1 MKLGILAKRVYFCFM
16 QTNVKFEQ
24 KLANWVFKGLVDAG
38 LPDLQAS
45 WVELVVL
52 LGVFLLLVWVI
63 AFVTRRVVQSWIKS
77 YSQRVQ
83 RPLLNILVE
92 NQTFKYLTRIVPLLF
107 ALLAMPVVLHGFDG
121 VIGPTQNVIGLLM
134 IVTITQF
141 VQSVLKFLKVVLL
154 QSESLRDK
162 PIAAYVQVGGI
173 VINLLAVL
181 FAVSVITDRSIL
193 SLLTAVGAMSAV
205 LLLVFKDTLS
215 GLAASVRI
223 SSSDMLRNGDW
234 IEFSKY
240 GVDGTVMDINLVSV
254 KVRNFDNT
262 FSTVPTAAFTSDA
275 FKNWRGM
282 EESEGRRIK
291 RSVTISQHSVR
302 FASPEM
308 IEKFRK
314 HPLLQVYIATKTEE
328 INKHNEL
335 VVEQGKGVARN
346 LTNLGLFR
354 RYLQNY
360 LAERADIH
368 SELTLLVRQLAPSEN
383 GVPMEIY
390 CFSRIKTWVEYEN
403 IQSDIFDHVFAAVKD
418 FDLEIFENPSDKY
431 FNRLLQIGEYSE
443 D

>member
-1 MKLGILAKRVYFCFM
+1 ME
-16 QTNVKFEQ
+16 TNYNFEQ
-24 KLANWVFKGLVDAG
+24 RLANWVYSGLIEAG
-38 LPDLQAS
+38 IPDWQAS
-45 WVELVVL
+45 WVKLAVL
-52 LGVFLLLVWVI
+52 LAALLVLIWAI
-63 AFVTRRVVQSWIKS
+63 GFVTRRVVQNSIKA

-92 NQTFKYLTRIVPLLF
+92 NQTFKYLTRIIPLSV
-107 ALLAMPVVLHGFDG
+107 AIIAMPVVLNGFDR
-121 VIGPTQNVIGLLM
+121 VIGPAQNIIGLL
-134 IVTITQF
+134 IIISVTQF
-141 VQSVLKFLKVVLL
+141 MQSVLKFLKVVLL

-181 FAVSVITDRSIL
+181 FAISVITDRSIL

-223 SSSDMLRNGDW
+223 SSSDILRNGDW

-240 GVDGTVMDINLVSV
+240 GADGTVIDINLVSV

-262 FSTVPTAAFTSDA
+262 YTTVPTAAFISDA

-282 EESEGRRIK
+282 EESDGRRIK
-291 RSVTISQHSVR
+291 RSVTISQHSVG

-308 IEKFRK
+308 IKKFHK
-314 HPLLQVYIATKTEE
+314 HPLLSEYISSKTEE
-328 INKHNEL
+328 INKHNEA
-335 VVEQGKGVARN
+335 VAENGKGVARN

-354 RYLQNY
+354 MYLHNY
-360 LAERADIH
+360 LAERADINTG
-368 SELTLLVRQLAPSEN
+368 LTLLVRQLAPSEN

-390 CFSRIKTWVEYEN
+390 CFSHIKTWVEYEN
-403 IQSDIFDHVFAAVKD
+403 IQSDIFDHVFAAVKE
-418 FDLEIFENPSDKY
+418 FDLEIFENPSDKS
-431 FNRLLQIGEYSE
+431 FNRLQQISE
-443 D
+443 HAED

>member
-1 MKLGILAKRVYFCFM
+1 ME
-16 QTNVKFEQ
+16 TNYNFEQ
-24 KLANWVFKGLVDAG
+24 RLANWVYSGLIEAG
-38 LPDLQAS
+38 IPDWQAS
-45 WVELVVL
+45 WVKLAVL
-52 LGVFLLLVWVI
+52 LAVLLVLIWAI
-63 AFVTRRVVQSWIKS
+63 GFVTRRVVQNSIKA

-92 NQTFKYLTRIVPLLF
+92 NQTFKYLTRIIPLSV
-107 ALLAMPVVLHGFDG
+107 AIIAMPVVLNGFDR
-121 VIGPTQNVIGLLM
+121 VIGPAQNIIGIL
-134 IVTITQF
+134 IIISVTQF
-141 VQSVLKFLKVVLL
+141 MQSGLKFLKVVLL

-181 FAVSVITDRSIL
+181 FAISVITDRSIL

-223 SSSDMLRNGDW
+223 SSSDILRNGDW

-240 GVDGTVMDINLVSV
+240 GADGTVIDINLVSV

-262 FSTVPTAAFTSDA
+262 YTTVPTAAFISDA

-282 EESEGRRIK
+282 EESDGRRIK
-291 RSVTISQHSVR
+291 RSVTISQHSVG

-308 IEKFRK
+308 IKKFHK
-314 HPLLQVYIATKTEE
+314 HPLLREYIYSKTEE
-328 INKHNEL
+328 INKHNE
-335 VVEQGKGVARN
+335 VVAEIGKGVARN

-354 RYLQNY
+354 MYLHNY
-360 LAERADIH
+360 LAERADINTG
-368 SELTLLVRQLAPSEN
+368 LILLVRQLAPSEN

-390 CFSRIKTWVEYEN
+390 CFSHIKTWVEYEN
-403 IQSDIFDHVFAAVKD
+403 IQSDIFDHVFAAVKE
-418 FDLEIFENPSDKY
+418 FDLEIFENPSDKS
-431 FNRLLQIGEYSE
+431 FNRLQQISE
-443 D
+443 HAED

>member
-1 MKLGILAKRVYFCFM
+1 ME
-16 QTNVKFEQ
+16 TNYNFEQ
-24 KLANWVFKGLVDAG
+24 RLANWVYSGLIEAG
-38 LPDLQAS
+38 IPDWQAS
-45 WVELVVL
+45 WVKLAVL
-52 LGVFLLLVWVI
+52 LAALLVLIWAI
-63 AFVTRRVVQSWIKS
+63 GFVTRRVVQNSIKA

-92 NQTFKYLTRIVPLLF
+92 NQTFKYLTRIIPLSV
-107 ALLAMPVVLHGFDG
+107 AIIAMPVVLNGFDR
-121 VIGPTQNVIGLLM
+121 VIGPAQNIIGIL
-134 IVTITQF
+134 IIISVTQF
-141 VQSVLKFLKVVLL
+141 MQSVLKFLKVVLL

-181 FAVSVITDRSIL
+181 FAISVITDRSIL

-223 SSSDMLRNGDW
+223 SSSDILRNGDW

-240 GVDGTVMDINLVSV
+240 GADGTVIDINLVSV

-262 FSTVPTAAFTSDA
+262 YTTVPTAAFISDA

-282 EESEGRRIK
+282 EESDGRRIK
-291 RSVTISQHSVR
+291 RSVTISQHSVG

-308 IEKFRK
+308 IKKFHK
-314 HPLLQVYIATKTEE
+314 HPLLSEYISSKTEE
-328 INKHNEL
+328 INKHNE
-335 VVEQGKGVARN
+335 VVAENGKGVARN

-354 RYLQNY
+354 MYLHNY
-360 LAERADIH
+360 LAERADINTG
-368 SELTLLVRQLAPSEN
+368 LTLLVRQLAPSEN

-390 CFSRIKTWVEYEN
+390 CFSHIKTWVEYEN
-403 IQSDIFDHVFAAVKD
+403 IQSDIFDHVFAAVKE
-418 FDLEIFENPSDKY
+418 FDLEIFENPSDKS
-431 FNRLLQIGEYSE
+431 FNRLQQISE
-443 D
+443 HAED

>member
-1 MKLGILAKRVYFCFM
+1 MESNY
-16 QTNVKFEQ
+16 NFEQ
-24 KLANWVFKGLVDAG
+24 KLANWVYSGLINAG
-38 LPDLQAS
+38 IPDLQAS
-45 WVELVVL
+45 WVKLAVL
-52 LGVFLLLVWVI
+52 LGVLLVLVWVI
-63 AFVTRRVVQSWIKS
+63 AFVARRVVQNSIKA

-92 NQTFKYLTRIVPLLF
+92 NQTFKYLTRIVPLVI
-107 ALLAMPVVLHGFDG
+107 ASLAMPVVLNGFDR
-121 VIGPTQNVIGLLM
+121 VIGPAQNIIGILM
-134 IVTITQF
+134 IVTLTQF
-141 VQSVLKFLKVVLL
+141 AQSVLKFLKVVLL
-154 QSESLRDK
+154 QSEALRDK

-173 VINLLAVL
+173 VINLLALL
-181 FAVSVITDRSIL
+181 FAISVLTDRSIF

-240 GVDGTVMDINLVSV
+240 GADGTVMDINLVSV

-262 FSTVPTAAFTSDA
+262 YTTVPTAAFTSDA

-291 RSVTISQHSVR
+291 RSVTISQHSVG
-302 FASPEM
+302 FASRGM
-308 IEKFRK
+308 IEKFCRN
-314 HPLLQVYIATKTEE
+314 PLLQEYIKTKTEE
-328 INKHNEL
+328 INKHNEE
-335 VVEQGKGVARN
+335 VAENGKGVARN

-354 RYLQNY
+354 VYLNNY
-360 LAERADIH
+360 LAEHADINTGL
-368 SELTLLVRQLAPSEN
+368 SLLVRQLAPTEN
-383 GVPMEIY
+383 GVPIEIY

-403 IQSDIFDHVFAAVKD
+403 IQSDIFDHVFAAVKE
-418 FDLEIFENPSDKY
+418 FDLEIFENPSDKS
-431 FNRLLQIGEYSE
+431 FNRLQEISEQIQ

>member
-1 MKLGILAKRVYFCFM
+1 ME
-16 QTNVKFEQ
+16 TNYNFEQ
-24 KLANWVFKGLVDAG
+24 RLANWVYSGLIEAG
-38 LPDLQAS
+38 IPDWQAS
-45 WVELVVL
+45 WVKLAVL
-52 LGVFLLLVWVI
+52 LAALLVLIWAI
-63 AFVTRRVVQSWIKS
+63 GFVTRRVVQNSIKA

-92 NQTFKYLTRIVPLLF
+92 NQTFKYLTRIIPLSV
-107 ALLAMPVVLHGFDG
+107 AIIAMPVVLNGFDR
-121 VIGPTQNVIGLLM
+121 VIGPAQNIIGIL
-134 IVTITQF
+134 IIISVTQF
-141 VQSVLKFLKVVLL
+141 MQSVLKFLKVVLL

-181 FAVSVITDRSIL
+181 FAISVITDRSIL

-223 SSSDMLRNGDW
+223 SSSDILRNGDW

-240 GVDGTVMDINLVSV
+240 GADGTVIDINLVSV

-262 FSTVPTAAFTSDA
+262 YTTVPTAAFISDA

-282 EESEGRRIK
+282 EESDGRRIK
-291 RSVTISQHSVR
+291 RSVTISQHSVG

-308 IEKFRK
+308 IKKFHK
-314 HPLLQVYIATKTEE
+314 HPLLSEYISSKTEE
-328 INKHNEL
+328 INKHNEA
-335 VVEQGKGVARN
+335 VVENGKGVARN

-354 RYLQNY
+354 MYLHNY
-360 LAERADIH
+360 LAERADINTG
-368 SELTLLVRQLAPSEN
+368 LTLLVRQLAPSEN

-390 CFSRIKTWVEYEN
+390 CFSHIKTWVEYEN
-403 IQSDIFDHVFAAVKD
+403 IQSDIFDHVFAAVKE
-418 FDLEIFENPSDKY
+418 FDLEIFENPSDKS
-431 FNRLLQIGEYSE
+431 FNRLQQISE
-443 D
+443 HAED

>member
-1 MKLGILAKRVYFCFM
+1 MGILAKRVYFCVM
-16 QTNVKFEQ
+16 QPNVKFEQ

-52 LGVFLLLVWVI
+52 LGVLLLLVWGI
-63 AFVTRRVVQSWIKS
+63 AFVTRRVVQSSIKA

-92 NQTFKYLTRIVPLLF
+92 NQTFKYLTRIIPLLF

-121 VIGPTQNVIGLLM
+121 VIGSAQNVIGLLM
-134 IVTITQF
+134 IITITQF
-141 VQSVLKFLKVVLL
+141 VQSVLNFLKVVLL

-308 IEKFRK
+308 IEKFRQ
-314 HPLLQVYIATKTEE
+314 HPLLQEYIATKTEE
-328 INKHNEL
+328 INKHNAW
-335 VVEQGKGVARN
+335 VVEQGKGVARK

-418 FDLEIFENPSDKY
+418 FDLEIFENPSDKS
-431 FNRLLQIGEYSE
+431 FNRMLQIGKHSE

>member
-1 MKLGILAKRVYFCFM
+1 ME
-16 QTNVKFEQ
+16 TNYDFEQ
-24 KLANWVFKGLVDAG
+24 RLADWVYSGLIKAG
-38 LPDLQAS
+38 IPDWQAS
-45 WVELVVL
+45 WVKLAVL
-52 LGVFLLLVWVI
+52 LAVLLVLIWAI
-63 AFVTRRVVQSWIKS
+63 GFVTRRVVQNSIKA

-92 NQTFKYLTRIVPLLF
+92 NQTFKYLTRIIPLSV
-107 ALLAMPVVLHGFDG
+107 AIIAMPVVLNGFDR
-121 VIGPTQNVIGLLM
+121 VIGPAQNIIGIL
-134 IVTITQF
+134 IIISVTQF
-141 VQSVLKFLKVVLL
+141 MQSVLKFLKVVLL

-181 FAVSVITDRSIL
+181 FAISVITDRSIL

-223 SSSDMLRNGDW
+223 SSSDILRNGDW

-240 GVDGTVMDINLVSV
+240 GADGTVIDINLVSV

-262 FSTVPTAAFTSDA
+262 YTTVPTAAFISDA

-282 EESEGRRIK
+282 EESDGRRIK
-291 RSVTISQHSVR
+291 RSVTISQHSVG

-308 IEKFRK
+308 IKKFYK
-314 HPLLQVYIATKTEE
+314 HPLLSEYISSKTEE
-328 INKHNEL
+328 INKHNEA
-335 VVEQGKGVARN
+335 VVENGKGVARN

-354 RYLQNY
+354 MYLHNY
-360 LAERADIH
+360 LAERADINTG
-368 SELTLLVRQLAPSEN
+368 LTLLVRQLAPSEN

-390 CFSRIKTWVEYEN
+390 CFSHIKTWVEYEN
-403 IQSDIFDHVFAAVKD
+403 IQSDIFDHVFAAVKE
-418 FDLEIFENPSDKY
+418 FDLEIFENPSDKS
-431 FNRLLQIGEYSE
+431 FNRLQQISE
-443 D
+443 HAED

>member
-1 MKLGILAKRVYFCFM
+1 MESNY
-16 QTNVKFEQ
+16 NFEQ
-24 KLANWVFKGLVDAG
+24 KLANWVYSGLINAG
-38 LPDLQAS
+38 IPDLQAS
-45 WVELVVL
+45 WVKLAVL
-52 LGVFLLLVWVI
+52 LGVLLVLVWVI
-63 AFVTRRVVQSWIKS
+63 AFVARRVVQNSIKA

-92 NQTFKYLTRIVPLLF
+92 NQTFKYLTRIVPLVI
-107 ALLAMPVVLHGFDG
+107 ASLAMPVVLNGFDR
-121 VIGPTQNVIGLLM
+121 VIGPAQNIIGILM
-134 IVTITQF
+134 IVTLTQF
-141 VQSVLKFLKVVLL
+141 AQSVLKFLKVVLL
-154 QSESLRDK
+154 QSEALRDK

-173 VINLLAVL
+173 VINLLALL
-181 FAVSVITDRSIL
+181 FAISVLTDRSIF

-240 GVDGTVMDINLVSV
+240 GADGTVMDINLVSV

-262 FSTVPTAAFTSDA
+262 YTTVPTAAFTSDA

-291 RSVTISQHSVR
+291 RSVTISQHSVG
-302 FASPEM
+302 FASREM
-308 IEKFRK
+308 IEKFCRN
-314 HPLLQVYIATKTEE
+314 PLLQEYIKTKTEE
-328 INKHNEL
+328 INKHNEE
-335 VVEQGKGVARN
+335 VAENGKGVARN

-354 RYLQNY
+354 VYLNNY
-360 LAERADIH
+360 LAEHADINTGL
-368 SELTLLVRQLAPSEN
+368 SLLVRQLAPTEN
-383 GVPMEIY
+383 GVPIEIY

-403 IQSDIFDHVFAAVKD
+403 IQSDIFDHVFAAVKE
-418 FDLEIFENPSDKY
+418 FDLEIFENPSDKS
-431 FNRLLQIGEYSE
+431 FNRLQEISEQIQ